1 MPESFKAATPYPI
14 KYSTSENEY
23 EDQEKYPKTLSLFIP
38 VESVSGFCDH
48 LMKLV
53 DTKQKKGKVWDFS
66 KNEEVE
72 VDGIYINAK
81 GKEGKYGDFGNI
93 NLRLIENS
101 EAKIT
106 NDEWESSPKIPEV
119 DEIPF

>member
-1 MPESFKAATPYPI
+1 MPESFKPAMPYPI

-23 EDQEKYPKTLSLFIP
+23 EDQAKYPKTLSLFIP

-53 DTKQKKGKVWDFS
+53 DTKTKTGKVWDFS
-66 KNEEVE
+66 KNDEVE
-72 VDGIYINAK
+72 VEGVYINAK

-93 NLRLIENS
+93 NLRFIE
-101 EAKIT
+101 
-106 NDEWESSPKIPEV
+106 PKEV

>member
-1 MPESFKAATPYPI
+1 MPESFKAAMPYPI
-14 KYSTSENEY
+14 KFSTSENEY

-81 GKEGKYGDFGNI
+81 GKEGRYGDFGNI

-106 NDEWESSPKIPEV
+106 LNEE